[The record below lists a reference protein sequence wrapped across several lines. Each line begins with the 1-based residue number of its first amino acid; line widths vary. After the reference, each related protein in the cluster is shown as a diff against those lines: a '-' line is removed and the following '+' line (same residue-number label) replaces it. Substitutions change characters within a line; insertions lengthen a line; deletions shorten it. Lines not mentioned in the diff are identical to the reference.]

1 MTVKKTNAITF
12 IFITI
17 LIDVIGMGI
26 IIPVMPDLIKE
37 LTGEGLS
44 KSSFYAGELMFS
56 YAVMQFL
63 FSPLLGALSDR
74 YGRRPVLLLSLLG
87 LGLDYLFQAWAPSLI
102 WLFVGRILAGVSGAS
117 FTTATAYISDIS
129 PVEKKAQNFGLI
141 GVAFGVGFIIGPVIG
156 GLCSPWG
163 TRAPFIVAAV
173 FSLLNVIYGYFILPE
188 SLPKELR
195 RKVEWRRTNPFVSLM
210 RLRQY
215 PIISG
220 LVITLILLYLAAHS
234 VQSNWSF
241 YTMLKFNWDGRM
253 VGISLGIV
261 GLLIAIVQGGLIRKI
276 IPMLGEKNSIYAG
289 LILYAI
295 GLLLFAAANT
305 GWLMLVFLIPYCL
318 GGICGPALQSVI
330 SNQVPS
336 NEQGELQGALTSL
349 MSLTSIAGPLI
360 MNYLFA
366 YFTGPKAP
374 IYLPGASFILGA
386 IMIVVGI
393 FFAIGS
399 LRTYHRALTTDKANE
414 A

>member
-1 MTVKKTNAITF
+1 MTEKKTNAIVF

-44 KSSFYAGELMFS
+44 RSSFYNGQLMFS

-74 YGRRPVLLLSLLG
+74 YGRRPVLLLALLG
-87 LGLDYLFQAWAPSLI
+87 LGLDYIFQALAPGI
-102 WLFVGRILAGVSGAS
+102 VWLFIGRILAGVSGAS

-141 GVAFGVGFIIGPVIG
+141 GVAFGIGFIIGPVIG

-163 TRAPFIVAAV
+163 TRAPFIVAAI

-188 SLPKELR
+188 SLPEESR
-195 RKVEWRRTNPFVSLM
+195 RNVNWKRTNPFVSLM

-220 LVITLILLYLAAHS
+220 LVITLILLYLAAHA

-289 LILYAI
+289 LVLYAV
-295 GLLLFAAANT
+295 GLILFAMAST
-305 GWLMLVFLIPYCL
+305 GWLMLIFLIPYCL
-318 GGICGPALQSVI
+318 GGVCGPALQSVI

-349 MSLTSIAGPLI
+349 MSVTSIAGPLI

-366 YFTGPKAP
+366 YFTGPQTP
-374 IYLPGASFILGA
+374 VYFPGAPFILGA
-386 IMIVVGI
+386 ILIVVGI

-399 LRTYHRALTTDKANE
+399 LRTYHRSVMGAKND
-414 A
+414 

>member
-1 MTVKKTNAITF
+1 MTVKRTNAITF

-17 LIDVIGMGI
+17 LIDVIGIGI
-26 IIPVMPDLIKE
+26 IIPVMPDLIEE

-44 KSSFYAGELMFS
+44 TASFYNGLLIFS

-74 YGRRPVLLLSLLG
+74 YGRRPILLLSLLG
-87 LGLDYLFQAWAPSLI
+87 LGLDYIFQAVAPSI
-102 WLFVGRILAGVSGAS
+102 AWLFVGRVLAGISGAS

-129 PVEKKAQNFGLI
+129 EPEKKAQNFGLI

-173 FSLLNVIYGYFILPE
+173 FSLLNFLYGYFILPE
-188 SLPKELR
+188 SLPSSSR
-195 RKVEWRRTNPFVSLM
+195 RLLEWSRTNPFKTLKNLK
-210 RLRQY
+210 RY
-215 PIISG
+215 PIING
-220 LVITLILLYLAAHS
+220 LVITMILLYIAAHA

-276 IPMLGEKNSIYAG
+276 IPLLGEKNSIYAG

-295 GLLLFAAANT
+295 GLILFAAAT
-305 GWLMLVFLIPYCL
+305 SGWMMLVFLIPYCL
-318 GGICGPALQSVI
+318 GGVCGPALQSVI
-330 SNQVPS
+330 SNQVPA
-336 NEQGELQGALTSL
+336 NEQGELQGSLTSL
-349 MSLTSIAGPLI
+349 ISLTSIIGPLM

-366 YFTGPKAP
+366 FFTGPQTP
-374 IYLPGASFILGA
+374 VYFPGAPFILGA
-386 IMIVVGI
+386 ILIVVGI
-393 FFAIGS
+393 FFAINS
-399 LRTYHRALTTDKANE
+399 LRTYHRSLDNGKTD
-414 A
+414 

>member
-295 GLLLFAAANT
+295 GLLLFAVANT

>member
-1 MTVKKTNAITF
+1 MTVKKTNALTF

-44 KSSFYAGELMFS
+44 RASFYNGLLIFS
-56 YAVMQFL
+56 YATMQFF
-63 FSPLLGALSDR
+63 FSPLLGSLSDR
-74 YGRRPVLLLSLLG
+74 HGRRPVLLIALLG
-87 LGLDYLFQAWAPSLI
+87 LGLDYIFQAFAPTI
-102 WLFVGRILAGVSGAS
+102 AWLFVGRILAGISGAS

-129 PVEKKAQNFGLI
+129 APEKKAQNFGLI

-156 GLCSPWG
+156 GFCSPWG
-163 TRAPFIVAAV
+163 TRAPFIVAAA
-173 FSLLNVIYGYFILPE
+173 FSLLNFIYGYFILPE
-188 SLPKELR
+188 SLPAESR
-195 RKVEWRRTNPFVSLM
+195 RKIEWSRTNPFKTLANLK
-210 RLRQY
+210 RY

-220 LVITLILLYLAAHS
+220 LVISLILLYIAAHA

-241 YTMLKFNWDGRM
+241 YTMLKFKWDGRM
-253 VGISLGIV
+253 VGFSLGIV

-295 GLLLFAAANT
+295 GLLLFAVAST
-305 GWLMLVFLIPYCL
+305 GWMMLVFLVPYCL
-318 GGICGPALQSVI
+318 GGVCGPALQSVI
-330 SNQVPS
+330 SNQVPA

-349 MSLTSIAGPLI
+349 MSVTSIVGPLI
-360 MNYLFA
+360 MNYMFA
-366 YFTGPKAP
+366 YFTGSSAP
-374 IYLPGASFILGA
+374 FYFPSAPFVLGA
-386 IMIVVGI
+386 ILIAVGI

-399 LRTYHRALTTDKANE
+399 LRTYHRSIDKGSSN
-414 A
+414 

>member
-44 KSSFYAGELMFS
+44 KSSFYNGLLMFS
-56 YAVMQFL
+56 YATMQFL

-87 LGLDYLFQAWAPSLI
+87 LGLDYIFQAFAPTI
-102 WLFVGRILAGVSGAS
+102 AWLFVGRILAGISGAS

-129 PVEKKAQNFGLI
+129 VPEKKAQNFGLI
-141 GVAFGVGFIIGPVIG
+141 GVAFGVGFIIGPVVG

-163 TRAPFIVAAV
+163 TRAPFVVAAI

-188 SLPKELR
+188 SLPAESR
-195 RKVEWRRTNPFVSLM
+195 RSVQLQRTNPFKTLSN
-210 RLRQY
+210 LRRY

-220 LVITLILLYLAAHS
+220 LVVTLILLYIAAHA
-234 VQSNWSF
+234 VQSNWNF

-261 GLLIAIVQGGLIRKI
+261 GLLIAVVQGGLIRKI
-276 IPMLGEKNSIYAG
+276 IPMFGEKNSIYAG
-289 LILYAI
+289 LILYAV
-295 GLLLFAAANT
+295 GLLLFAAAST
-305 GWLMLVFLIPYCL
+305 GWMMLVFLIPYCL

-330 SNQVPS
+330 SNQVPA

-349 MSLTSIAGPLI
+349 MSVTSIVGPLL

-366 YFTGPKAP
+366 YFTGPHAP
-374 IYLPGASFILGA
+374 VYFPGASFVLGA
-386 IMIVVGI
+386 ILIVVGI

-399 LRTYHRALTTDKANE
+399 LRTYHRSLDPPGK
-414 A
+414 

>member
-1 MTVKKTNAITF
+1 MTVKKSNAISF

-26 IIPVMPDLIKE
+26 IIPVMPGLIKE

-44 KSSFYAGELMFS
+44 RSSLYNGQLMFS
-56 YAVMQFL
+56 YATMQFL

-87 LGLDYLFQAWAPSLI
+87 LGIDYIFQAWAPTI
-102 WLFVGRILAGVSGAS
+102 AWLFVGRILAGISGAS
-117 FTTATAYISDIS
+117 FTTASAYIADVS

-163 TRAPFIVAAV
+163 TRAPFLVAAA

-188 SLPKELR
+188 SLPAESR
-195 RKVEWRRTNPFVSLM
+195 REISWRRTNPLVSLF

-220 LVITLILLYLAAHS
+220 LVITLILLYLAAHA

-253 VGISLGIV
+253 VGFSLGIV

-289 LILYAI
+289 LILYTI
-295 GLLLFAAANT
+295 GLVLFAIAST
-305 GWLMLVFLIPYCL
+305 GWMMLIFLIPYCL
-318 GGICGPALQSVI
+318 GGVCGPALQSVI
-330 SNQVPS
+330 SSQVPA

-349 MSLTSIAGPLI
+349 MSVTSIIGPWM
-360 MNYLFA
+360 MNKLFA
-366 YFTGPKAP
+366 YSTDPSAP
-374 IYLPGASFILGA
+374 FYFPGAPFILGA
-386 IMIVVGI
+386 ILVVVGI

-399 LRTYHRALTTDKANE
+399 LRTYHRSVTVAKE
-414 A
+414 

>member
-44 KSSFYAGELMFS
+44 KSSFYNGQLLFA
-56 YAVMQFL
+56 YATMQFL

-87 LGLDYLFQAWAPSLI
+87 LGLDYIFQAVAPSIL
-102 WLFVGRILAGVSGAS
+102 WLFVGRVLAGISGAS

-141 GVAFGVGFIIGPVIG
+141 GVAFGIGFIIGPVIG

-163 TRAPFIVAAV
+163 TRAPFLVAAV

-188 SLPKELR
+188 SLPAESRRSVELKR
-195 RKVEWRRTNPFVSLM
+195 ANPFMSLF

-215 PIISG
+215 PIVSG
-220 LVITLILLYLAAHS
+220 LVVTLILLYLAAHA

-253 VGISLGIV
+253 VGFSLGIV
-261 GLLIAIVQGGLIRKI
+261 GLLIAIVQGALIRKI
-276 IPMLGEKNSIYAG
+276 IPMLGEKNAIYAG

-295 GLLLFAAANT
+295 GLLLFAGATT
-305 GWLMLVFLIPYCL
+305 GWMMLVFLVPYCL

-330 SNQVPS
+330 SNQVPA

-349 MSLTSIAGPLI
+349 MSVTSIAGPLI

-374 IYLPGASFILGA
+374 VYFPSAPFVLGA
-386 IMIVVGI
+386 ILIVLGI

-399 LRTYHRALTTDKANE
+399 LRTYHRSVTGYE
-414 A
+414 E

>member
-44 KSSFYAGELMFS
+44 KSSFYNGLLMFS
-56 YAVMQFL
+56 YATMQFL

-87 LGLDYLFQAWAPSLI
+87 LGLDYIFQAFAPTI
-102 WLFVGRILAGVSGAS
+102 AWLFVGRILAGISGAS

-129 PVEKKAQNFGLI
+129 APEKKAQNFGLI
-141 GVAFGVGFIIGPVIG
+141 GVAFGVGFIIGPVVG

-163 TRAPFIVAAV
+163 TRAPFVVAAI

-188 SLPKELR
+188 SLPAESR
-195 RKVEWRRTNPFVSLM
+195 RNVQWERTNPFKTLSN
-210 RLRQY
+210 LRRY

-220 LVITLILLYLAAHS
+220 LVVTLILLYIAAHA
-234 VQSNWSF
+234 VQSNWNF

-261 GLLIAIVQGGLIRKI
+261 GLLIAVVQGGLIRKI
-276 IPMLGEKNSIYAG
+276 IPMFGEKNSIYAG
-289 LILYAI
+289 LILYAV
-295 GLLLFAAANT
+295 GLLLFAAAST
-305 GWLMLVFLIPYCL
+305 GWMMLIFLIPYCL

-330 SNQVPS
+330 SNQVPA

-349 MSLTSIAGPLI
+349 MSVTSIVGPLL

-366 YFTGPKAP
+366 YFTGPHAP
-374 IYLPGASFILGA
+374 VYFPGASFVLGA
-386 IMIVVGI
+386 ILIVVGI

-399 LRTYHRALTTDKANE
+399 LRTYHRSLDPPGK
-414 A
+414 

>member
-1 MTVKKTNAITF
+1 MTF

-44 KSSFYAGELMFS
+44 KSSFYNGQLLFA
-56 YAVMQFL
+56 YAAMQFL

-74 YGRRPVLLLSLLG
+74 FGRRPVLLLSLLG
-87 LGLDYLFQAWAPSLI
+87 LGLDYIFQAWAPGI
-102 WLFVGRILAGVSGAS
+102 VWLFVGRILAGISGAS

-188 SLPKELR
+188 SLPVESR
-195 RKVEWRRTNPFVSLM
+195 RKVELKRANPFLSLF

-215 PIISG
+215 PIVSG
-220 LVITLILLYLAAHS
+220 LVMTLILLYLAAHA

-253 VGISLGIV
+253 VGFSLGIV
-261 GLLIAIVQGGLIRKI
+261 GLLIAIVQGALIRKI

-289 LILYAI
+289 LIFYAV
-295 GLLLFAAANT
+295 GLLLFAAAST
-305 GWLMLVFLIPYCL
+305 GWMMLVFLIPYCL

-330 SNQVPS
+330 SNQVPA

-349 MSLTSIAGPLI
+349 MSITSIAGPLI

-366 YFTGPKAP
+366 YFTAP
-374 IYLPGASFILGA
+374 EAPVYFPSAPFVLGA
-386 IMIVVGI
+386 ILIVVGI

-399 LRTYHRALTTDKANE
+399 LRTYHRSVTGARNN
-414 A
+414 

>member
-1 MTVKKTNAITF
+1 MTVKKTNALTF

-44 KSSFYAGELMFS
+44 KSSFYSGLLTFS
-56 YAVMQFL
+56 YAIMQFL
-63 FSPLLGALSDR
+63 FSPLLGSLSDR
-74 YGRRPVLLLSLLG
+74 YGRRPVLLIALLG
-87 LGLDYLFQAWAPSLI
+87 LGLDYIFQAFAPTLA
-102 WLFVGRILAGVSGAS
+102 WLFVGRILAGISGAS

-129 PVEKKAQNFGLI
+129 TPEKKAQNFGLI
-141 GVAFGVGFIIGPVIG
+141 GVAFGVGFILGPVIG
-156 GLCSPWG
+156 GLCSSLG
-163 TRAPFIVAAV
+163 TRAAFMIAAG
-173 FSLLNVIYGYFILPE
+173 FSLLNCIYGYFILPE
-188 SLPKELR
+188 SLPVESR
-195 RKVEWRRTNPFVSLM
+195 RKLEWSRTNPFMTLINLK
-210 RLRQY
+210 RY

-220 LVITLILLYLAAHS
+220 LVITMLLLYLAAHS

-295 GLLLFAAANT
+295 GLILFALADT
-305 GWLMLVFLIPYCL
+305 GWLMLIFLIPYCL
-318 GGICGPALQSVI
+318 GGICGPALQGVI
-330 SNQVPS
+330 SNQVPA
-336 NEQGELQGALTSL
+336 NEQGELQGSLTSL
-349 MSLTSIAGPLI
+349 ISVTSIIGPLL

-366 YFTGPKAP
+366 YFTGPAAP
-374 IYLPGASFILGA
+374 VYMPGAPFLLGA
-386 IMIVVGI
+386 VLIVVGI

-399 LRTYHRALTTDKANE
+399 LRTYHRSLDKGDAN
-414 A
+414 

>member
-1 MTVKKTNAITF
+1 MTVKKTNALTF

-44 KSSFYAGELMFS
+44 KASFYNGLLIFS
-56 YAVMQFL
+56 YATMQFF

-74 YGRRPVLLLSLLG
+74 FGRRPVLLIALLG
-87 LGLDYLFQAWAPSLI
+87 LGLDYIFQAFAPTI
-102 WLFVGRILAGVSGAS
+102 AWLFVGRILAGISGAS

-129 PVEKKAQNFGLI
+129 APEKKAQNFGLI
-141 GVAFGVGFIIGPVIG
+141 GVAFGVGFIIGPVLG

-163 TRAPFIVAAV
+163 TRAPFIVAAG
-173 FSLLNVIYGYFILPE
+173 FSLLNFIYGYFILPE
-188 SLPKELR
+188 SLPAESRRQIELA
-195 RKVEWRRTNPFVSLM
+195 RTNPFKTLGN
-210 RLRQY
+210 LKKY

-220 LVITLILLYLAAHS
+220 LVFTLILLYLAAHA

-241 YTMLKFNWDGRM
+241 YTMLKFKWDGRM

-295 GLLLFAAANT
+295 GLLLFAAASE
-305 GWLMLVFLIPYCL
+305 GWMMLVFLIPYCL

-330 SNQVPS
+330 SNQVPA

-349 MSLTSIAGPLI
+349 MSVTSIGGPLI

-366 YFTGPKAP
+366 YFTGSSAP
-374 IYLPGASFILGA
+374 FYFPSAPFVLGA
-386 IMIVVGI
+386 ILILVGI
-393 FFAIGS
+393 FFAINS
-399 LRTYHRALTTDKANE
+399 LRTYHRSLNDTTN
-414 A
+414 